1 MFSLGLCQ
9 CCLYPP
15 PSGLQVVAARGRHE
29 RGQRA
34 HQERHRHWGNS
45 DPGLY
50 ELWLWHKARVGIRR
64 AALGSAQ
71 LLLTWPHRSL
81 SMAAQAFFAQKPFH
95 GCCTVGPLGEKHAA
109 LASSSLSSLHLHR
122 CFLSARLSCTASASV
137 YLHSVSLISA
147 CLALHL
153 SLCISASLISLS
165 CTAPAFYISHLSVLH
180 CICHLCICISATL
193 HLASQSVLHLVLHGQ
208 SMAQHSVHVL
218 FGLAWVGAASWACS

>member
-9 CCLYPP
+9 WCLYPP
-15 PSGLQVVAARGRHE
+15 PSGLQVVAARRRHE

-34 HQERHRHWGNS
+34 HQERHRHWGGS

-50 ELWLWHKARVGIRR
+50 ELWPWHKARVGTRR

-71 LLLTWPHRSL
+71 LFLTWPHRSL
-81 SMAAQAFFAQKPFH
+81 SMAAQAFAQKPFH
-95 GCCTVGPLGEKHAA
+95 GCTSPHGHCGENMA
-109 LASSSLSSLHLHR
+109 ASSSPSSLHLHR

-137 YLHSVSLISA
+137 YLHSVSRISA

-153 SLCISASLISLS
+153 SLSISASLISLS

-180 CICHLCICISATL
+180 CICHLCICISTTL
-193 HLASQSVLHLVLHGQ
+193 HLASQSVSRLVLHGQ

-218 FGLAWVGAASWACS
+218 FGLAWVVGAASWACS